1 MRRMSIPVLRGVAI
15 AVAWLTPFAASAA
28 VQPPGLEEA
37 LQRVATVAQAPASKQ
52 AAEALW
58 GLPLDAPVVLHDRV
72 TGTSWRRNV
81 ATGDVESV
89 VLRKDQPP
97 ANTCIDIDGASNV
110 LLILPLPADND
121 GLATLFWHEQWH
133 CVQAML
139 GLSASEG
146 DTAHLDGELGRIALR
161 LEMRA
166 LAKALS
172 ATDDRDARP
181 HVAAALRFRALR
193 SAGSTS
199 GTRVLDEE
207 ARVERN
213 EGLAEYT
220 GRRVAA
226 AANGGNM
233 VTALVKS
240 LAAADASPSFVR
252 SAAYVT
258 GPAYGM
264 LLDRWSPHWRS
275 GLSPA
280 SDLPALLAEQLG
292 TPLSA
297 TGADGV
303 GRRYGVDEVRA
314 QEHERARI
322 REQRSAGYRKRYLG
336 GDAVRLTLSKP
347 SASFDPHAL
356 FPLDEVG
363 TVYTPLMVRDEWGEL
378 TAESG
383 ALMSKD
389 WTLVTLSGGEVTG
402 SASNWTGP
410 GWTLVLN
417 AGWRLE
423 KESEG
428 WRLTNVQGGDDH
440 R

>member
-1 MRRMSIPVLRGVAI
+1 MIWISRYTLCGVAI
-15 AVAWLTPFAASAA
+15 AISWLVPFAALALPSG
-28 VQPPGLEEA
+28 VQQA
-37 LQRVATVAQAPASKQ
+37 LRRVATVAQVPASKE

-58 GLPLDAPVVLHDRV
+58 GVPMDAPVVLHDPA
-72 TGTSWRRNV
+72 TGTSWRWNV
-81 ATGDVESV
+81 VDEAVEPV
-89 VLRKDQPP
+89 GLRKDQPP
-97 ANTCIDIDGASNV
+97 ANTCIDIDGDPNV
-110 LLILPLPADND
+110 LLMLPLPTDND

-133 CVQAML
+133 CVQAVL

-146 DTAHLDGELGRIALR
+146 DTAHLDGELGRMALR

-166 LAKALS
+166 LAQALS
-172 ATDDRDARP
+172 AHDDRDARR

-199 GTRVLDEE
+199 GTRVLTEE

-226 AANGGNM
+226 AANRAGM
-233 VTALVKS
+233 VPALVQS

-264 LLDRWSPHWRS
+264 LLDRWSPQWRS
-275 GLSPA
+275 GLSPT
-280 SDLPALLAEQLG
+280 SDLSALLAEQLG
-292 TPLSA
+292 MPLSA
-297 TGADGV
+297 TGAERV
-303 GRRYGVDEVRA
+303 GRRYGMDEVRA

-322 REQRSAGYRKRYLG
+322 RAHRSAEYRRRYLG
-336 GDAVRLTLSKP
+336 GDAVRLPLSRP
-347 SASFDPHAL
+347 SASFDPRAL

-363 TVYTPLMVRDEWGEL
+363 TVYTPLTVRDEWGEL

-423 KESEG
+423 KDSDG
-428 WRLTNVQGGDDH
+428 WRLTNARGGDDH
-440 R
+440 S